1 MTAVTHPRLPARRAA
16 TRARTWW
23 GKAWVRAVE
32 ESSYAEGDLRLG
44 RTLARAGRVGPIT
57 IEAGRFFAAVEDEDP
72 GAVSVTVPVLD
83 ATSVELLVELIGA
96 ESGRIAA
103 LLAGDLPLQL
113 VEEADESGVEL
124 LPYGGELAA
133 SCTCNAWVDPCPHAL
148 AVALQVTWLVEAD
161 PLVLTHL
168 RGLPRD
174 RLLAR
179 LHERGGAADEAAD
192 DVETGLEAMLRAE
205 RILDL
210 VDQPGSSIDHLF

>member
-1 MTAVTHPRLPARRAA
+1 
-16 TRARTWW
+16 
-23 GKAWVRAVE
+23 
-32 ESSYAEGDLRLG
+32 
-44 RTLARAGRVGPIT
+44 
-57 IEAGRFFAAVEDEDP
+57 
-72 GAVSVTVPVLD
+72 VSVTVPVLD

-103 LLAGDLPLQL
+103 LLAGDLPLPL

-124 LPYGGELAA
+124 LPYGGELGA

-179 LHERGGAADEAAD
+179 LHERGGAPEEAAD
-192 DVETGLEAMLRAE
+192 DIETGLEAMLRAE